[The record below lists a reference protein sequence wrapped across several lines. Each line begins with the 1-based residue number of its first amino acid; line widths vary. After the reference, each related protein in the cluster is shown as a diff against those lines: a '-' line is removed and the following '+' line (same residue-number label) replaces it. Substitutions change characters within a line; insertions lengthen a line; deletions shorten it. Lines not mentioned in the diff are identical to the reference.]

1 MSTYPVLND
10 QPIDQWNFTELKDE
24 LSRRNLPT
32 DGLKDDLVKRLFEEL
47 QGDIFGGDGPV
58 GGSPPDDDLKEDE
71 APGSADASVCQAA
84 VEQNVDE
91 GPSQVATLEGYPVG
105 SVTEA
110 SEESADATTEVIQD
124 AVVSTEEVSQTTLVA
139 EASEK
144 NADATTEVIQ
154 DAVVSTEEVSQTTLV
169 AEASEKSADA
179 TTEVSQ
185 DAVVSN
191 EEVSQTTLV
200 AAIEVSDAP
209 LVDMAKADEISPS
222 GAVAANGDHLES
234 APSGSNVV
242 KEASPQ
248 ADRHSEIIAEK
259 TPEEGTIKKVIA
271 NYLPCD
277 VASTDVKLDATSA
290 KDKLDAD
297 IVEQDAVSSLPDASA
312 SHVDPLD
319 VDAVAAAPGQNA
331 ETLIPVIDLSDNA
344 LMNGKDLEDSGR
356 TNSTCKPTVAGTK
369 DQVTEANPVPG
380 SQIKCVLI
388 PHDNISTNVKGDLNA
403 DNSDLEIEVKRD
415 MVKPP
420 CNIPS
425 IGDDLQALDD
435 DKELS
440 KNGTPLQE
448 IESKTNMIL
457 DKKEDSPDGA
467 FPEKL
472 NLDRSSMEEDVMESK
487 HVDTIIRS
495 DDLGGKTAVTSDHEE
510 VKEVIL
516 FNTVANDSSVETM
529 DIVHEEKLVTSSE
542 KRKLGDQEVAADDPI
557 KRQRHVDTPKILKQ
571 QTSKLSSSDSPKVV
585 VRPALKHS
593 VGRSDSTASG
603 GSHKE
608 QIVPLPQKPATTSLR
623 VDRFVRPF
631 TLKAV
636 QELLGRTGSV
646 CSFWMDDIKT
656 HCYVTYSSV
665 DEAVATRNAVYS
677 LQWPLNNGSYLA
689 AEFVDPLEVKLKIEH
704 PPPPPPPTTLSKDTT
719 PNAVAFQQAEANQTM
734 LPHGAGTAWGLSP
747 TPQPHTK
754 SYPTS
759 NPRPEREVLPPPPKQ
774 PETTIKTLDDLFRRT
789 QASPMIYY
797 LPLSEEEVSAK
808 LAARR
813 RRNWRR

>member
-47 QGDIFGGDGPV
+47 QGDILGGEGPV

-84 VEQNVDE
+84 LEQNVDE
-91 GPSQVATLEGYPVG
+91 GSSQVATLEGYPVG

-110 SEESADATTEVIQD
+110 SEKS
-124 AVVSTEEVSQTTLVA
+124 
-139 EASEK
+139 
-144 NADATTEVIQ
+144 ADATTEVIQ

-179 TTEVSQ
+179 TTEVIQDAVVSTKGVSQTTLVAEDSEKSADATTEVSQ

-191 EEVSQTTLV
+191 EEVS
-200 AAIEVSDAP
+200 DAS

-222 GAVAANGDHLES
+222 DAVATNVDHLES

-259 TPEEGTIKKVIA
+259 APDEGTIKKVIA
-271 NYLPCD
+271 NYVPCD

-297 IVEQDAVSSLPDASA
+297 IVEQDAVSSPPDASA

-331 ETLIPVIDLSDNA
+331 KTLIPVIDLSDNA

-369 DQVTEANPVPG
+369 DQVTEANPVLG
-380 SQIKCVLI
+380 SQIKCVPI

-415 MVKPP
+415 MVKPS

-435 DKELS
+435 DKGLS

-472 NLDRSSMEEDVMESK
+472 NLDGSSMEEDVMESK

-542 KRKLGDQEVAADDPI
+542 KRKLGDQEVVADEPI
-557 KRQRHVDTPKILKQ
+557 KRQRHVDTLKIPKQ

-585 VRPALKHS
+585 VRPALKHF

-603 GSHKE
+603 GSQKE
-608 QIVPLPQKPATTSLR
+608 RIVPLPQKPATTSLR

-636 QELLGRTGSV
+636 RALLGRTGSV

-665 DEAVATRNAVYS
+665 DEAVATRNAVYN

-704 PPPPPPPTTLSKDTT
+704 PPPPPPPTSLSKDTT
-719 PNAVAFQQAEANQTM
+719 PNAAAIQQAEANQTM
-734 LPHGAGTAWGLSP
+734 LPHGTGTTWGLSP
-747 TPQPHTK
+747 TPQPHAK
-754 SYPTS
+754 LYPTS